1 MLTFTPRATRVT
13 LAAALALLVWG
24 CNDSNQSRQGAAP
37 SAQDTTDQV
46 QVDGM
51 TLRDYENR
59 FPSDQPKL
67 ATLMTWGSRAEG
79 TETDVST
86 NLLRKNYYIV
96 FDGSGSMG
104 ESDCTERTSKMTV
117 AKTAVTEFVNLIPAG
132 DNVGVL
138 VFDYHGVRELVPLAT
153 DNRETIAAEISG
165 IQPGGRTPL
174 GHALFQA
181 SYSLEQQASRQLG
194 YGEYNIVVVTDGAAT
209 DEADLSRIVS
219 LVVDKTPVT
228 IHTIGFCI
236 GEGHILNQDG
246 RILYKSA
253 MNAEQ
258 LNAGLESVLAE
269 TESFDVGSFN

>member
-1 MLTFTPRATRVT
+1 MLTLTPRATRATLVT
-13 LAAALALLVWG
+13 ALALLVWG
-24 CNDSNQSRQGAAP
+24 CNDNNQAAQG
-37 SAQDTTDQV
+37 SGSTAQEQENQLQV
-46 QVDGM
+46 GGM

-59 FPSDQPKL
+59 FPTDQPKL
-67 ATLMTWGSRAEG
+67 ATLMTWGTRDG
-79 TETDVST
+79 ETQQKVST
-86 NLLRKNYYIV
+86 DLLRKNYYIV

-104 ESDCTERTSKMTV
+104 ETDCTERTSKMTV
-117 AKTAVTEFVNLIPAG
+117 AKTALTEFVNLIPPN

-138 VFDYHGVRELVPLAT
+138 VFDNHGVRELVPLGAG
-153 DNRETIAAEISG
+153 NRETIAAEITG

-181 SYSLEQQASRQLG
+181 SYSLEQQAARQLG

-209 DEADLSRIVS
+209 DENELSRIVE

-253 MNAEQ
+253 MNAAQ